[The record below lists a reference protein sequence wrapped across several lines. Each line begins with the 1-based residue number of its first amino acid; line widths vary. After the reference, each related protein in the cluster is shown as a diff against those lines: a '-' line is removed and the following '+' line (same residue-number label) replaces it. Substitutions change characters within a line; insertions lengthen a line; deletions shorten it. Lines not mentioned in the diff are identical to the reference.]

1 MTPKLKKI
9 LIGTGLV
16 LLLALLTFMAVRRGG
31 GETVEVHAEVVRAR
45 DLVSRVTATGH
56 VEARRSVDISADIS
70 GRVVELPVEEGDEV
84 EEGDLLLVIDP
95 TQYRAA
101 VRRAEAALAEARA
114 REARARSSFE
124 QARRQFERT
133 RKLKER
139 GQNYITDQELE
150 TARTEMEV
158 AEAEWDAANH
168 SVAQSEAALEEAED
182 RLAKTVIRA
191 PMSGRVTRLDVEKGE
206 TAIVGTMNNP
216 GSLLLTVSDLAEM
229 EAVLEVDETDI
240 PAVSADDS
248 ATVEIDAFPERA
260 FAGRV
265 TKIGNS
271 SVRGRGQRQAAGDE
285 AVDFEVR
292 IALTEPP
299 AGIRPDLSATGDIIT
314 AVRRDALAIPI
325 IGLTLRTA
333 DQLGIRPDSASALR
347 PDGATAGRGVEGV
360 FVVRADSV
368 RFQPVRVGIAGQ
380 SYFEVLEGLSAGDT
394 VVAGPYRA
402 IRDLQPGSRVGIT
415 ELTGE
420 GSDAADAGD
429 DPDTGGGAGEDEAPD
444 SAAGGEGA

>member
-16 LLLALLTFMAVRRGG
+16 LLLGVLTFMAVRRGG
-31 GETVEVHAEVVRAR
+31 GETVEVRAEVVGAR

-139 GQNYITDQELE
+139 GQDYITDQELE
-150 TARTEMEV
+150 TARTEVEV
-158 AEAEWDAANH
+158 AEAELEAANH
-168 SVAQSEAALEEAED
+168 SVAQAEAALEEAED
-182 RLAKTVIRA
+182 RLAKTVIHA
-191 PMSGRVTRLDVEKGE
+191 PMTGRVTRLDVEQGE
-206 TAIVGTMNNP
+206 TAVVGTMNNP

-229 EAVLEVDETDI
+229 EAVLEVDETDVT
-240 PAVSADDS
+240 AVSAGDS
-248 ATVEIDAFPERA
+248 ATVEIDAFPDRA

-265 TKIGNS
+265 RKIGNS
-271 SVRGRGQRQAAGDE
+271 SVRGRGQPQAGGDE

-292 IALTEPP
+292 IDLADPP
-299 AGIRPDLSATGDIIT
+299 VGIRPDLSATGDIIT
-314 AVRRDALAIPI
+314 AVRRDVLAIPI

-333 DQLGIRPDSASALR
+333 DQLGIRPDSAAALR
-347 PDGATAGRGVEGV
+347 PDGAAAGRGVEGV
-360 FVVRADSV
+360 FVVGADSV

-380 SYFEVLEGLSAGDT
+380 SYFEVLEGLNAGDT

-402 IRDLQPGSRVGIT
+402 IRDLEPGSRVEIT

-420 GSDAADAGD
+420 GSDG
-429 DPDTGGGAGEDEAPD
+429 PGGGDSGDGASEGADEAPD
-444 SAAGGEGA
+444 GAAGGGGA